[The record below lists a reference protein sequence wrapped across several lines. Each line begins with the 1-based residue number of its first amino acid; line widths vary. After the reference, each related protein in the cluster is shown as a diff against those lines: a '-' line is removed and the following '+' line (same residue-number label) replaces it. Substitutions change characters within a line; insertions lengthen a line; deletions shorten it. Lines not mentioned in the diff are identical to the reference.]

1 MTRWNIELGRTR
13 PPPYFEQSPPATV
26 APHPLMKLHFLLF
39 LIFAAFP
46 AFPAF
51 PAFAQ
56 DEIPKGELTS
66 STFTNSTIFPGTE
79 RSIWVYVPKQYT
91 GDKPACVAAFCD
103 GSAYTNPKRGNYA
116 PAIFDRLIASGEM
129 PVTIGV
135 FVNPGVLPAA
145 NENAL
150 PRFNRSYEYDG
161 LGDDYARFLDTELL
175 PHLATKYDL
184 KFSDDPNDRLV
195 GGASSGGICAFNAAW
210 SRPDRFRRVWC
221 TVGTFVGL
229 RGGDELHSLVRKTEA
244 KPLRIFLHD
253 GSNDLNIYAGDWW
266 MANQQMQRALQWM
279 GYEHTHLW
287 DETKHG
293 RAGENIHLEDAMKY
307 LWKDWPAKITTHP
320 ENAAKRRA
328 TFTIPGEDWRLVSFH
343 HGFTEGP
350 AADKNG
356 NVFFTDIPN
365 SVITKHTAAGKN
377 NVFAK
382 NTGKANGLMIH
393 PDGRLFAC
401 RNGKQEI
408 VAYYT
413 DDGSH
418 ETIVK
423 DVNSNDLCIRADG
436 TVYFSSP
443 RAQKI
448 FRIKP
453 GAKTA
458 DPVADAP
465 GCNGVLLSPDQTQ
478 LYVTNFRG
486 RMVSVFQVQA
496 DGSLAHG
503 QPYYWLHLPPRS
515 EVSSLDG
522 MTVDSEGWL
531 YVATKLGVQICDQA
545 GRVNFILPPPPGA
558 RHPSNVCFG
567 GENHDHLFI
576 TCGDKVFK
584 RKLSKT
590 GVRSWQAVAP
600 KKPRL

>member
-1 MTRWNIELGRTR
+1 
-13 PPPYFEQSPPATV
+13 
-26 APHPLMKLHFLLF
+26 MKRSILLPFLLF
-39 LIFAAFP
+39 FVAA
-46 AFPAF
+46 AT
-51 PAFAQ
+51 AQ
-56 DEIPKGELTS
+56 DEIPKGELITG
-66 STFTNSTIFPGTE
+66 TFTNSTIFPGTE
-79 RSIWVYVPKQYT
+79 RNVWVYVPKQYT
-91 GDKPACVAAFCD
+91 GEKPACVAAFCD
-103 GSAYTNPKRGNYA
+103 GQAYVNPKRGNYA
-116 PAIFDRLIASGEM
+116 AGIFDRLIASGEM

-135 FVNPGVLPAA
+135 FVSPGVVPAA

-161 LGDDYARFLDTELL
+161 LGDNYARFLDNELL
-175 PHLATKYDL
+175 PHLARVHKL
-184 KFSDDPNDRLV
+184 KFSNNPNDRLV
-195 GGASSGGICAFNAAW
+195 GGASSGGICAFNTAW

-279 GYEHTHLW
+279 GYEHTHVW

-293 RAGENIHLEDAMKY
+293 RAGENIHLEAAMKY
-307 LWKDWPAKITTHP
+307 LWKDWPAQVTTHP

-328 TFTIPGEDWRLVSFH
+328 TFTIPGEDWKLVSAR

-350 AADKNG
+350 AADKDG
-356 NVFFTDIPN
+356 NVYFSDIPN
-365 SVITKHTAAGKN
+365 SVITVHKVPGKN
-377 NVFAK
+377 HIFAED
-382 NTGKANGLMIH
+382 TGNANGLMIH

-401 RNGKQEI
+401 ANGKNAI
-408 VAYYT
+408 VAYT
-413 DDGSH
+413 EDGSH

-423 DVNSNDLCIRADG
+423 GVNCNDLCIRADG

-443 RAQKI
+443 RARKI

-453 GAKTA
+453 GANKA

-478 LYVTNFRG
+478 LYVTDFRG
-486 RMVSVFQVQA
+486 RMVSAFQVQA
-496 DGSLAHG
+496 DGTLAHG
-503 QPYYWLHLPPRS
+503 QAYYWLHLPPRA

-531 YVATKLGVQICDQA
+531 YVTSRLGVQICDQA

-558 RHPSNVCFG
+558 RHPANVCFG
-567 GENHDHLFI
+567 GADHDELFI
-576 TCGDKVFK
+576 TCGDKVYK

-590 GVRSWQAVAP
+590 GVRPWQAIVP